1 MARKGA
7 GFLIGKISQEGE
19 IRFLGLLVPIEKRI
33 NKKGFYD
40 LPKGG
45 IKRGEST
52 LDCAKRECEEESGI
66 IISNSDII
74 GPSISSDGLTI
85 FPAITNQNPCIKKN
99 PETGVLEHESAVW
112 LTRSEIEKL
121 CLDYLKPAIESCMF
135 SFRDIIDKS
144 DLL

>member
-45 IKRGEST
+45 I
-52 LDCAKRECEEESGI
+52 
-66 IISNSDII
+66 
-74 GPSISSDGLTI
+74 
-85 FPAITNQNPCIKKN
+85 
-99 PETGVLEHESAVW
+99 
-112 LTRSEIEKL
+112 
-121 CLDYLKPAIESCMF
+121 
-135 SFRDIIDKS
+135 
-144 DLL
+144 